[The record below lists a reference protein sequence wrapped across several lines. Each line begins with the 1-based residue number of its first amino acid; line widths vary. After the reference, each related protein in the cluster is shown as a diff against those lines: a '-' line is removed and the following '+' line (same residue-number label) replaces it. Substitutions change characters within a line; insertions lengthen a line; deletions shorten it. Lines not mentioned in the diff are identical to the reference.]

1 MATSRRRKHKRGG
14 KEIDLPILH
23 LPQFVGL
30 ALGFDPNEMN
40 LKRHIVSTANV
51 ESKVS
56 MMS

>member
-1 MATSRRRKHKRGG
+1 
-14 KEIDLPILH
+14 
-23 LPQFVGL
+23 L

-40 LKRHIVSTANV
+40 LKRHIVSTTDV